1 MNPVKEIGGKA
12 VANVAEAWPIYDT
25 LCVTPTFYGT
35 ESINLGWFNNF
46 AGFAAK
52 ETHSFFMGRT
62 LGQIGLQYTNKA
74 TVDRVDFAYDAFS
87 IGVRFKAPAVRT
99 LAKLTG
105 GAIHER
111 DHFSAHWWETEL
123 PTHCALQLKVQQ
135 DIVAEGPAMMFSPGY
150 GSTGSGASFDHE
162 EVVAQGPN
170 GVINANYPPVM
181 NWSMTQGVP
190 TLSNRFAF
198 EDPIGIPRT
207 GSIEAILHV
216 SEYAREVL
224 STFGAGVGGAA
235 GPLNY
240 VFIDSVAADGTPT
253 YSEFPTRYGI
263 QVSLMGVRYVQQRAQ
278 YHA

>member
-1 MNPVKEIGGKA
+1 MNPVQQIDGKK

-35 ESINLGWFNNF
+35 ESINLGWFNTF

-87 IGVRFKAPAVRT
+87 LGVRFKAPGVRR
-99 LAKLTG
+99 L
-105 GAIHER
+105 GALVAGDLHYA
-111 DHFSAHWWETEL
+111 DNFSAHWWETEL
-123 PTHCALQLKVQQ
+123 PSHCTIQLKVQQ

-150 GSTGSGASFDHE
+150 GANGSGASFNHE
-162 EVVAQGPN
+162 EADPAGPN
-170 GVINANYPPVM
+170 GALNANYPPTM
-181 NWSMTQGVP
+181 NWAMTQGIP
-190 TLSNRFAF
+190 SLSNRFAF

-216 SEYAREVL
+216 SEYAREILTDMGTGV
-224 STFGAGVGGAA
+224 AGGN
-235 GPLNY
+235 GPYNY
-240 VFIDSVAADGTPT
+240 VFIDSAKPT
-253 YSEFPTRYGI
+253 VYSEFPTRYGI